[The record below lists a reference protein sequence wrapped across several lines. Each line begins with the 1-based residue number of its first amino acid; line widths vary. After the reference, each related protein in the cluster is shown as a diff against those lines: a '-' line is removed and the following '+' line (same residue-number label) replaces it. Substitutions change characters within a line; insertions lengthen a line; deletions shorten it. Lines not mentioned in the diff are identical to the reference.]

1 MPAYLVAEVSRRGET
16 AAAVATKARRRPR
29 GVKVRHCV
37 GVEAGGRR
45 GGALPGLLVLA
56 GHDAQQVPAPRVR
69 LDHEVRLL
77 ALLLRRGALL
87 GGRRGF
93 RLLKLDALERRD
105 PERQQLVVIVVR
117 EGCVCGLARCCRVV
131 TANNILCIT
140 ITILKYI
147 RTHLVSKVSRLVSVI
162 FILSPTAIPTDTA
175 IYSGLSTVNS
185 SNALL
190 QEFVQSGNVV

>member
-56 GHDAQQVPAPRVR
+56 GHDAQEVAAPRVR

-140 ITILKYI
+140 ITIHKYI

-190 QEFVQSGNVV
+190 QEFLQSGNVV